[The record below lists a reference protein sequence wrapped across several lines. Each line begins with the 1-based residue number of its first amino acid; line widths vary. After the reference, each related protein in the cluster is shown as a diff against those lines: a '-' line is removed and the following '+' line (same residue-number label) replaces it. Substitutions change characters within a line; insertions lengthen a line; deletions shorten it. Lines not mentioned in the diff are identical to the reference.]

1 MDSRICEPFV
11 DSFER
16 RGNIR
21 KPLAQLANISNA
33 VGETMQEAGKVQ
45 RAKASAF
52 RKEAVTHH
60 CENSVIWGFSLRGHL
75 LLTQTK
81 WLSLLPT

>member
-1 MDSRICEPFV
+1 MDRIAEPFV

-21 KPLAQLANISNA
+21 KPLAQPANISKG
-33 VGETMQEAGKVQ
+33 VGEKMQEAGKVQ

-52 RKEAVTHH
+52 RKKAITHH
-60 CENSVIWGFSLRGHL
+60 CENSIIW
-75 LLTQTK
+75 
-81 WLSLLPT
+81 